1 MKHISLIIKLIV
13 ISLFFT
19 SCSSSS
25 DDDPFTP
32 PVNESVTYTNT
43 VAAIINGNCLDCH
56 TNPPKNNAPMSLTTA
71 SEVESAIRTRGLIGK
86 IEDGSMPP
94 NGTLSATQIQA
105 IKDWQAGGYIK

>member
-1 MKHISLIIKLIV
+1 MKHLSLILKLLV
-13 ISLFFT
+13 ISLFFI
-19 SCSSSS
+19 SCSSD

-32 PVNESVTYTNT
+32 PPNGPVTYTNT
-43 VAAIINGNCLDCH
+43 IAAIINGNCLNCH

-105 IKDWQAGGYIK
+105 IKDWQAGGFIE